1 MEKTAM
7 ACPFS
12 KRTCTECAVYRGRHR
27 YLGLSK
33 EHGRRTKGHRESSP
47 SESPSLSGEFQA
59 LQKAAEP
66 RTGKRGQRKDEL
78 RIRLRVID
86 VERNETRI
94 CPLHELERWDWS
106 NPRIWRLIDGRQI
119 TDFDHLLEILRYK
132 AETGH
137 EEVALYEAS
146 RFMMLAGG

>member
-1 MEKTAM
+1 
-7 ACPFS
+7 
-12 KRTCTECAVYRGRHR
+12 
-27 YLGLSK
+27 
-33 EHGRRTKGHRESSP
+33 
-47 SESPSLSGEFQA
+47 

-66 RTGKRGQRKDEL
+66 WTGKQGQRKDEL

-94 CPLHELERWDWS
+94 CAMHELERWHWG

-119 TDFDHLLEILRYK
+119 TSLDSLFEILRYK

-137 EEVALYEAS
+137 EEVDLYEAP